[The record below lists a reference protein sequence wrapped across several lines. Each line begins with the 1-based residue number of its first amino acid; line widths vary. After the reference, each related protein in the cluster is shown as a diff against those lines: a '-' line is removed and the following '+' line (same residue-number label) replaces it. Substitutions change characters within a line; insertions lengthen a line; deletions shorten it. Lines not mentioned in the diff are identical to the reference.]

1 MRKNLLIGSVAA
13 VAAAGLMLY
22 LKGRSVSIPRGA
34 TAVKPFDLSR
44 YLGTWYEIARKDY
57 RFEKNMSNVTATY
70 SLTPKGEVLVDN
82 RGYDEEAGEWRESTG
97 KAKFVG
103 DKTTGRFRVSFFP
116 FIYAGY
122 NVIDI
127 DDDYQHALVVGDNLD
142 YIWFLSRT
150 PELPESVRERFMT
163 KAENLGYEITSLIW
177 TTHDRKEPEP
187 EVVS

>member
-1 MRKNLLIGSVAA
+1 MRKNLIIGSAAA
-13 VAAAGLMLY
+13 VAAAGVMLY

-34 TAVKPFDLSR
+34 TPVQPFDLSR

-57 RFEKNMSNVTATY
+57 RFERNMSNVTATY

-82 RGYDEEAGEWRESTG
+82 RGYDEATGEWRESTG

-103 DKTTGRFRVSFFP
+103 DKTTARFRVSFFP

-150 PELPESVRERFMT
+150 PELPESVRERFMA
-163 KAENLGYEITSLIW
+163 KAEELGYLITSLIW
-177 TTHDRKEPEP
+177 TTHDRKA
-187 EVVS
+187 